1 MLVYRGGGGTF
12 TLDGIHAEH
21 GMVAA
26 GIPIIKTM
34 WFFGDHPMREEA
46 YPTPMLR
53 PCVPHGKNESNLKFL
68 GLLPKDE

>member
-1 MLVYRGGGGTF
+1 
-12 TLDGIHAEH
+12 
-21 GMVAA
+21 MVAA
-26 GIPIIKTM
+26 GIPIIKTTCM

-53 PCVPHGKNESNLKFL
+53 PCVPHGKNESNLNFL